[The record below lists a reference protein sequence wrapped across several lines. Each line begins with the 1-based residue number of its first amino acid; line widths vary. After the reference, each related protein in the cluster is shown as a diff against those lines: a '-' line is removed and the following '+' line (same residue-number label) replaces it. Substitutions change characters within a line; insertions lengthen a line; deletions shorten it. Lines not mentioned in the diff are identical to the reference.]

1 MKTEETNGV
10 DRSLEMLSSDSG
22 GDVIDK
28 GLVTMFLK
36 MTPEERLQANDNA
49 VQAILELQDAFRRA
63 KQ

>member
-1 MKTEETNGV
+1 MKTEEANAVGS
-10 DRSLEMLSSDSG
+10 SLEMLSSDSG

-28 GLVTMFLK
+28 GLITMFLK

-49 VQAILELQDAFRRA
+49 VRAILELQDAFRRG

>member
-1 MKTEETNGV
+1 VG
-10 DRSLEMLSSDSG
+10 RSLKMLSSDSG

-49 VQAILELQDAFRRA
+49 GQAILELQDAFIRA